1 MKYRKFIQVVK
12 DKQGKIPSSLERL
25 QMTKKDG
32 SQIIIDPETVE
43 EKGVFKVRPVAV
55 VGNQIFIVCPLCGQ
69 IHVHGCIAGSRSAHC
84 KDMTGV
90 YEIVSD
96 VV

>member
-1 MKYRKFIQVVK
+1 M
-12 DKQGKIPSSLERL
+12 IPSSLERL
-25 QMTKKDG
+25 QITKKNG
-32 SQIIIDPETVE
+32 SQIIIDPETIE
-43 EKGVFKVRPVAV
+43 EEEGVFKVKPVAV
-55 VGNQIFIVCPLCGQ
+55 VGNQVFIVCPLCGQ
-69 IHVHGCIAGSRSAHC
+69 IHVHGCVAGSRNSHC